1 MESCSIVL
9 ESHPIFSVFDEAVT
23 FAVKKEDAE
32 ANFLQVR
39 IGLDVL
45 GSFIVSFLTLY
56 LEWVFNRINCHY
68 NILKNGCISHT
79 CRVGLGSQMKNN
91 EKELWI
97 TSMRKKKFR
106 RRRIR

>member
-56 LEWVFNRINCHY
+56 LEWVFSRINCHY
-68 NILKNGCISHT
+68 IIPKKLLHQPCLQSRNRYTEGRH
-79 CRVGLGSQMKNN
+79 G
-91 EKELWI
+91 EKAMEN
-97 TSMRKKKFR
+97 FDVN
-106 RRRIR
+106 